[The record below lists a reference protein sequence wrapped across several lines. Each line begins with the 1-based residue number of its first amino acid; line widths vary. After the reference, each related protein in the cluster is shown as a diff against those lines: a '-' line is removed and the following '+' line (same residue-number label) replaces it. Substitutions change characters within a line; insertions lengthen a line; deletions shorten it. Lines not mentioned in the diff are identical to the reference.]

1 MIVPICMILNLMI
14 VVYDLIQNNNL
25 TFVLFLDII
34 LLIFGTFIYVY
45 LESELEKKK
54 QVEVRNLILAQ
65 QIQSEKNQMEL
76 IRNHLQEQRKLTH
89 DFQNHL
95 YMLQELLQN
104 PKYTE
109 EALAYIEQLTEKN
122 ETKVQIVH
130 TKNPIIDALLNQ
142 KYMVCKKE
150 QIPIFF
156 ELNDLHTFEIEQE
169 KIVVILSNIL
179 DNAIESCRKQGSERF
194 IKVKFLTGDS
204 GTILSVQNTANIKN
218 VNYFKGVTT
227 KANPL
232 LHGYGLKNAL
242 QAVEDSGGVG
252 EISCEDEMF
261 QFTAL
266 WN

>member
-1 MIVPICMILNLMI
+1 
-14 VVYDLIQNNNL
+14 
-25 TFVLFLDII
+25 
-34 LLIFGTFIYVY
+34 
-45 LESELEKKK
+45 
-54 QVEVRNLILAQ
+54 
-65 QIQSEKNQMEL
+65 MEL

-142 KYMVCKKE
+142 KYTVCKKE

-218 VNYFKGVTT
+218 VNYSRELPRSKSVTSWVQ
-227 KANPL
+227 
-232 LHGYGLKNAL
+232 LKNAL
-242 QAVEDSGGVG
+242 QAVKDSGGVG